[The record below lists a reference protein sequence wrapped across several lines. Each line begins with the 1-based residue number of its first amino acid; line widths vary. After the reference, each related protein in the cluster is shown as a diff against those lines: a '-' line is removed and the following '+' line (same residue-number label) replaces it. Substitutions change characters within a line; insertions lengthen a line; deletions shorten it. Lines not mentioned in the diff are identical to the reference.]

1 MKLVFLSLFLFSNFL
16 LAEAVWTHKPITLPD
31 ATADMYYSYDLN
43 SVIRNDSGD
52 PFTVGSF
59 YAPHWMHISLGG
71 FLSGTPSKKDIGQPL
86 FTLRLTDYD
95 GEIDDVEVFIT
106 VK

>member
-1 MKLVFLSLFLFSNFL
+1 
-16 LAEAVWTHKPITLPD
+16 
-31 ATADMYYSYDLN
+31 
-43 SVIRNDSGD
+43 
-52 PFTVGSF
+52 
-59 YAPHWMHISLGG
+59 MHISLGG